1 MTVLEHYHAH
11 RTSKLD
17 MLCLMPWH
25 PPARPDWVRTINA
38 GEVAPITAV
47 ASLPLEREAL
57 LGAARARMGLSGHDL
72 RDFCE
77 GELDADRFL
86 EPLDRLLDALEREA
100 ALTLTG
106 RWLTRRFL
114 LRILEVRL
122 QLIRY
127 LREDPAVRDEP
138 IEAPLFVAGAPRTGT
153 TILYGLLQRDP
164 AHRVPE
170 GWELLRP
177 VPPPDADPERAAQD
191 PRIPLADRELQ
202 LPQTVV
208 SGLLDIHPY
217 SGRMPKECLSAM
229 SFTFR
234 SEEFTARY
242 HVPSFEKWLFTCDMT
257 PAYEMHRLVLQIL
270 QRHRQ
275 PAAWVLKS
283 PVHLHSLPTLLSVYP
298 DARIAVTHR
307 DPLTV
312 LASLTS
318 LIAVLRWAH
327 SDQVDYPALGAS
339 HAERYG
345 ESFAQLVALTDSGTL
360 PEAQLHHSRYTDF
373 VSAPLE
379 TIETLYRRFDLTLTP
394 EARRAM
400 KGVLAKRGAGEG
412 STHAYRFED
421 LGLDRAALRAQL
433 APYQARFAVPNDD

>member
-1 MTVLEHYHAH
+1 
-11 RTSKLD
+11 
-17 MLCLMPWH
+17 MPWH
-25 PPARPDWVRTINA
+25 PPARPDWVRAINA
-38 GEVAPITAV
+38 GEVPPITAV
-47 ASLPLEREAL
+47 ASLPLERDAL
-57 LGAARARMGLSGHDL
+57 LGAARARMGLSGQGPD
-72 RDFCE
+72 DFCE
-77 GELDADRFL
+77 GALDADHFL
-86 EPLDRLLDALEREA
+86 EPLDRLLDSLENEA

-127 LREDPAVRDEP
+127 LRADPGVRDEV
-138 IEAPLFVAGAPRTGT
+138 IEQPLFVAGAPRTGT

-191 PRIPLADRELQ
+191 PRIALADRELQ

-229 SFTFR
+229 SFTLC

-242 HVPSFEKWLFTCDMT
+242 HVPSYEKWLFACDMT
-257 PAYEMHRLVLQIL
+257 PAYEMHRLVLQLL
-270 QRHRQ
+270 QRRRQ

-327 SDQVDYPALGAS
+327 SDQVDYAALGAS
-339 HAERYG
+339 HAERYR
-345 ESFAQLVALTDSGTL
+345 ESFSRLVDLTDAGAL
-360 PEAQLHHSRYTDF
+360 PEAQLHHSRYADF
-373 VSAPLE
+373 VSDPLATVE
-379 TIETLYRRFDLTLTP
+379 GLYRRFHRTLTP
-394 EARRAM
+394 GARQAM
-400 KGVLAKRGAGEG
+400 KDVLAKRGAGEG
-412 STHAYRFED
+412 STHAYAFED
-421 LGLDRAALRAQL
+421 LGLDRATLRAQL
-433 APYQARFAVPNDD
+433 ASYQERFAVPNED